1 LRATRAN
8 PDFGTDERRIRTKIT
23 VMDKSHNGL
32 GLFLCNIAI
41 PIKSTLDSQVTRDL
55 AGWLAYIEQQHPQ
68 TIALGLDRVERVR
81 GAMGLAPGV
90 PVITIAGTNGKGS
103 TCAMLEAMLAAAGY
117 RVGLY
122 SSPHLLRYNERV
134 RIAGREA
141 DDAALV
147 AAFARV
153 EAART
158 EKAGGT
164 RLTYFEFGT
173 LAAVD
178 LFLRSAV
185 DVLVLEVGMGGRLD
199 AVNVFDA
206 DCAIVTSV
214 GLDHMDYLGATRE
227 AIGHEKAGIF
237 RAGKP
242 AVLAEPAAPA
252 SVLAHARAIGARLL
266 RCGHEFGYETT
277 DEQWSFWGPAGT
289 KSGLPYPA
297 LRGRTQLRN
306 ASAALMALETVSE
319 LLPVSL
325 RDLRQGL
332 AGAEL
337 PGRFQLLPGRP
348 ALVLDVGHNPQAAE
362 VLAQNLSD
370 LGPCSGTTA
379 VFGMLRDK
387 DVAGVVRALAGHID
401 RWYVCTLPPPRGAQ
415 AAELAQALRQAGV
428 DAVREFENPA
438 QAYAAACSGA
448 AENDRIVVFGSFH
461 TVADVIAARVRS

>member
-1 LRATRAN
+1 MSA
-8 PDFGTDERRIRTKIT
+8 P
-23 VMDKSHNGL
+23 
-32 GLFLCNIAI
+32 
-41 PIKSTLDSQVTRDL
+41 RDL

-68 TIALGLDRVERVR
+68 SIALGLERVGR
-81 GAMGLAPGV
+81 VRDLMGLAPAV
-90 PVITIAGTNGKGS
+90 PVITVAGTNGKGS
-103 TCAMLEAMLAAAGY
+103 TCAMLEAILAAAGY

-122 SSPHLLRYNERV
+122 TSPHLMRYNERV

-141 DDAALV
+141 GDAALV
-147 AAFARV
+147 SAFARV

-158 EKAGGT
+158 ESDGDT

-199 AVNVFDA
+199 AVNAFDA

-227 AIGHEKAGIF
+227 AIGYEKAGIF

-242 AVLAEPAAPA
+242 AVLADPAAPA
-252 SVLAHARAIGARLL
+252 SVLAHAQAIGARLL
-266 RCGHEFGYETT
+266 RIGQDFGYQTQG
-277 DEQWSFWGPAGT
+277 DRWSYWGPAGR
-289 KSGLPYPA
+289 KSGLAYPA
-297 LRGRTQLRN
+297 LHGGIQLQN
-306 ASAALMALETVSE
+306 ASAALAALETLCE
-319 LLPVSL
+319 RLPVSM

-332 AGAEL
+332 AAVEL

-348 ALVLDVGHNPQAAE
+348 ALVLDVGHNPQAAA
-362 VLAQNLSD
+362 VLAQNLSE
-370 LGPCSGTTA
+370 LGSCSGTSA

-387 DVAGVVRALAGHID
+387 DIAGVVRLLAKHID
-401 RWYVCTLPPPRGAQ
+401 RWFVCTLPPPRGAPASQ
-415 AAELAQALRQAGV
+415 LAQALRQAGV

-461 TVADVIAARVRS
+461 TVAGVIAAREKSKA